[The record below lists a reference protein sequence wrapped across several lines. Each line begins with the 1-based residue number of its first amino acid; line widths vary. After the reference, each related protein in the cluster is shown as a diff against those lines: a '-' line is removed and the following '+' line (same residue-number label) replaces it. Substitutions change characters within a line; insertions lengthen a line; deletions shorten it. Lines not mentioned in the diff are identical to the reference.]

1 MKQLSGI
8 KMKKRSS
15 GAMLYDLLTT
25 FDEFLDDAINLDLM
39 YGVFLLKSNHFMICK
54 EKNLYISEYSKLRE
68 FFTGELVAHG
78 LQKKEKCP
86 WRQCGKFTL
95 NATKNLETGF
105 SISITKLL
113 SKFSLLTKIENEKD
127 LAYLYLNVNKYI
139 KENPNFIDELIENE
153 KNKMI

>member
-1 MKQLSGI
+1 
-8 KMKKRSS
+8 MKKRSS
-15 GAMLYDLLTT
+15 GAILYDLLTT
-25 FDEFLDDAINLDLM
+25 FDKFLDNAINLDLM
-39 YGVFLLKSNHFMICK
+39 YGVFLLKSNHFIICR
-54 EKNLYISEYSKLRE
+54 ENNLGISEYPNLRE

-86 WRQCGKFTL
+86 WRQCEEFIL
-95 NATKNLETGF
+95 NATENLETGF
-105 SISITKLL
+105 SISITELL

-139 KENPNFIDELIENE
+139 KENPDFINELMENE